1 MPARPAFV
9 RALVAWYRRS
19 ARDLE
24 FRRTRDPWRV
34 LVAEVVLQQ
43 TRVEQGS
50 ARLRRFLERYPTP
63 RDLAASS
70 EEEVLREW
78 EGLGYYRRATSLRAA
93 AAHIVERHG
102 GQVPSGPTDLRALPG
117 VGPYTAGAVASIA
130 FGKPVP
136 AVDGNAARVL
146 SRLFMV
152 GEELGTA
159 ASGRQL
165 REHALSLHGGADPGT
180 INQALMELGALICS
194 PTAPDCPSC
203 PVRPLCRAAERGDPE
218 RYPTRPARPQVVE
231 VTEVGAAIERD
242 GRWLFLRRQ
251 EGARMAGMWEIPHSP
266 VRGEKPATAVA
277 PLVRA
282 LTGLNVA
289 IEEHLAT
296 ISHTFT
302 HHHVTLHVWR
312 ASAPTEGRVRRQQH
326 AAHQWATLDQIAR
339 RPMSTPQRR
348 VVAALREAA
357 QGRQLDLLASAHS
370 VGPAGFG

>member
-1 MPARPAFV
+1 M
-9 RALVAWYRRS
+9 
-19 ARDLE
+19 
-24 FRRTRDPWRV
+24 
-34 LVAEVVLQQ
+34 LQQ
-43 TRVEQGS
+43 TTVAAAAPFYERWM
-50 ARLRRFLERYPTP
+50 ARFPTLES
-63 RDLAASS
+63 LARAD
-70 EEEVLREW
+70 EEDVLHLW
-78 EGLGYYRRATSLRAA
+78 SGLGYYNRAKNLHQAA
-93 AAHIVERHG
+93 QIVAAEHG
-102 GQVPSGPTDLRALPG
+102 GELPQELSELLLLPG
-117 VGPYTAGAVASIA
+117 IGRYTAGAIASIA
-130 FGKPVP
+130 FGKRVP
-136 AVDGNAARVL
+136 AVDVNISRVL
-146 SRLFMV
+146 ARLD
-152 GEELGTA
+152 A
-159 ASGRQL
+159 L
-165 REHALSLHGGADPGT
+165 REPITSAIAQEIVWEEAAALAKTSNPGDL
-180 INQALMELGALICS
+180 NQALMELGALICS